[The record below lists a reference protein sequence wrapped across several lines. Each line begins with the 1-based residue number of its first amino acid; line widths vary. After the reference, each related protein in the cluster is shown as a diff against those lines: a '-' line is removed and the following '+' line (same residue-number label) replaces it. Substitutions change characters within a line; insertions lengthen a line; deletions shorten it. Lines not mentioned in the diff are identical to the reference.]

1 MMIFILLALDD
12 VTSRVSQRKIKYTTT
27 HNSAYVQE
35 ITTAPEPLSPR
46 MPSPSPS
53 LPLLSLFPWLLVS
66 SVVSDSLLMKRTIK
80 VTTITMVTQIP
91 ITEIH
96 REALPQFLAPW
107 KRRSDALC
115 REIPGNSMVSSC
127 QSCQP

>member
-1 MMIFILLALDD
+1 MTFILLALDD
-12 VTSRVSQRKIKYTTT
+12 VASRVSQRKIKYTTT
-27 HNSAYVQE
+27 LNSAYVQE

-53 LPLLSLFPWLLVS
+53 LPLLSLFPWL
-66 SVVSDSLLMKRTIK
+66 VVSDSLLMKRTIK

-115 REIPGNSMVSSC
+115 REIPGNSIVSTC